1 MLLTAMMLSSNSKLA
16 TWQIILFSS
25 LFCLTCLTG
34 LLCLF
39 QGIRAYRDNR
49 MNRATQTT
57 SIGSLAPGLVKVR
70 GKAECSQLL
79 RAPFSGKPCCF
90 YKTKIEYNN
99 EKGPLDDSRYIYGWR
114 ELRTDVG
121 AQRFFLTDATGKV
134 LVDAPKMFNDELD
147 AKVTFDE
154 KLDKRAFPP
163 DKYLEKLGNGDPMT
177 IEQALQAISVSRNQ
191 SEDDEDTPSGKASF
205 RLVEWAVLPGD
216 EYMAIG
222 NYAENPE
229 AQSTAERYLIARHKD
244 MPFGLSHRIEK
255 GDYDWQGKLSAQARS
270 QVLVGVMLLL
280 GGMIFLVP
288 LIKYMLNRQPE

>member
-1 MLLTAMMLSSNSKLA
+1 
-16 TWQIILFSS
+16 
-25 LFCLTCLTG
+25 
-34 LLCLF
+34 
-39 QGIRAYRDNR
+39 
-49 MNRATQTT
+49 
-57 SIGSLAPGLVKVR
+57 
-70 GKAECSQLL
+70 L
-79 RAPFSGKPCCF
+79 RAPFSGNPCCF